1 MDTVSRRRRVGGA
14 GEPEK
19 EAEAYDLAYQTALS
33 QTGGAEAPP
42 GFVLRGEASPG
53 TLEMGGGSGI
63 EEADLPTANPFHS
76 ERVRSEVQLIRSRP
90 QTLDAD
96 GRRLRGEVDESGLG
110 DLAGPPLTAEPDY
123 STGIGGGPATEEAP
137 RVARIEPATDVGSPS
152 GVRGATPCV
161 IDLTEAT
168 PRETK
173 QSTSGGESTRLLS
186 GPQGVGKE
194 DDPEVQEEDTREL
207 IPADTDRL
215 TRVEMLLGQVLEENR
230 ALKRQLQA
238 ESHSSYHSTRTPQE
252 VPVSPASFGLGYQFA
267 EAHQGPPFGVQPV
280 DNSVALDFP
289 GALGRLAKGELVAR
303 PAVFCRGQAS
313 RSFVGRSKRT
323 SFRFGWFRIPG
334 CWGWGRFSKLA

>member
-1 MDTVSRRRRVGGA
+1 M
-14 GEPEK
+14 
-19 EAEAYDLAYQTALS
+19 
-33 QTGGAEAPP
+33 
-42 GFVLRGEASPG
+42 
-53 TLEMGGGSGI
+53 
-63 EEADLPTANPFHS
+63 
-76 ERVRSEVQLIRSRP
+76 
-90 QTLDAD
+90 
-96 GRRLRGEVDESGLG
+96 
-110 DLAGPPLTAEPDY
+110 
-123 STGIGGGPATEEAP
+123 
-137 RVARIEPATDVGSPS
+137 ARIEPATDVGSPS

-186 GPQGVGKE
+186 GPPGVGKE

-280 DNSVALDFP
+280 DNSVSLDFP
-289 GALGRLAKGELVAR
+289 GALGRLAMGELVAR
-303 PAVFCRGQAS
+303 PAGGLQQSFVGARS

-334 CWGWGRFSKLA
+334 SWGWGRFSGLAYFLGLC